1 MMSTKM
7 EIYNAILSTSI
18 LTLASLGVYVIGDRL
33 ANMYYNKKYGLK
45 TVTVLVE
52 GENETTE

>member
-1 MMSTKM
+1 MMTTEV
-7 EIYNAILSTSI
+7 EIYNAILGTSI

-52 GENETTE
+52 EENETTE

>member
-1 MMSTKM
+1 MSTKM
-7 EIYNAILSTSI
+7 EIYNAILSSGI
-18 LTLASLGVYVIGDRL
+18 LTLACIGVYVIGDRL

-52 GENETTE
+52 DEDETTE